1 MRSWHAAKIA
11 TKPLNAERQG
21 FQVEVSAVRD
31 VALGVGRLAL
41 ACRSAD
47 LTCVFRGIRSEHDTL
62 RFWMVDDS
70 NCPIA
75 AARAR
80 QGVTSVGGEP
90 DPPRTIPSG
99 VGKFKILGVSLRYFG
114 PKQRHSMPT
123 RSHGYTDWFTVPGA
137 PDVCFAS
144 LLYYYVR
151 ASELLPAG
159 MHDDALFCSQN
170 KHKTHG
176 SQHFGLQSSSL
187 ATLMGKMME
196 AAGIPADFLPHSA
209 TVPHRPS
216 GIGKLSCNVF

>member
-1 MRSWHAAKIA
+1 MYRFRIGKTLPRGPSVLCQWFKTSSVCSLSIMPIHSVV
-11 TKPLNAERQG
+11 LG
-21 FQVEVSAVRD
+21 HVS
-31 VALGVGRLAL
+31 LI
-41 ACRSAD
+41 C
-47 LTCVFRGIRSEHDTL
+47 I
-62 RFWMVDDS
+62 
-70 NCPIA
+70 
-75 AARAR
+75 
-80 QGVTSVGGEP
+80 GGEP

-123 RSHGYTDWFTVPGA
+123 RSHGYTDWFTVDAVPGA
-137 PDVCFAS
+137 PDICFAS

>member
-1 MRSWHAAKIA
+1 MCQWFKTSSVCSLSIMPIHSVV
-11 TKPLNAERQG
+11 LG
-21 FQVEVSAVRD
+21 HVS
-31 VALGVGRLAL
+31 LI
-41 ACRSAD
+41 C
-47 LTCVFRGIRSEHDTL
+47 I
-62 RFWMVDDS
+62 
-70 NCPIA
+70 
-75 AARAR
+75 
-80 QGVTSVGGEP
+80 GGEP

-123 RSHGYTDWFTVPGA
+123 RSHGYTDWFTVDAVPGA
-137 PDVCFAS
+137 PDICFAS

-187 ATLMGKMME
+187 ATLVGKMME

-209 TVPHRPS
+209 RAAGMAAGKKKGMADEDVCVRSNVSRPTYKKFYERQIRKVVYQPPS
-216 GIGKLSCNVF
+216 RIT